1 LSRGA
6 GTITAEELIDQMP
19 ESPRHIRR
27 NSRHTGIIVAIVV
40 AACLL
45 VGASTALL
53 VTRVKPSPAGATPSH
68 AKAHLDVMSTEPA
81 PGATSVALDSAVSV
95 HFTTALASDTPSPTL
110 SPAIPGT
117 WVQSGPDT
125 LAFDATGTLPPGSSV
140 TVTVPSGP
148 DGIEGSSGQR
158 LSQSLRL
165 SFTTAPMSTL
175 RLQQLLAQ
183 LGYLPVSFTPA
194 DPAPVPANQMAVAQL
209 GTFSWRWSTLPGAF
223 MALWSPGEPNVVTQG
238 AIMTFE
244 SQQGL
249 TTDGLAG
256 PKVWSALL
264 AAAASDQTDS
274 YGHYDFVEVST
285 QIPEE
290 AVVWRD
296 GQVAYSTLANTGIE
310 AAPTEEGTW
319 PVYARFTSTTMS
331 GTNPDGSHY
340 DDPGVPW
347 VSYFHGG
354 DALHGFI
361 RASYGRPQSLGCV
374 EMPPAHAEV
383 VFPYTPIGTLVTIA

>member
-1 LSRGA
+1 MPDVPQHRRRDSR
-6 GTITAEELIDQMP
+6 P
-19 ESPRHIRR
+19 
-27 NSRHTGIIVAIVV
+27 TGIIVAIVV

-53 VTRVKPSPAGATPSH
+53 VSRVKPSTASATPAH
-68 AKAHLDVMSTEPA
+68 GKVHLDVVSTDPA
-81 PGATSVALDSAVSV
+81 PGATSVPLDAAVSV
-95 HFTTALASDTPSPTL
+95 NFTTALSADSPLPTL
-110 SPAIPGT
+110 SPAVPGT

-125 LAFDATGTLPPGSSV
+125 LSFEATGTLPPGASM
-140 TVTVPSGP
+140 TVTVPGGP
-148 DGIEGSSGQR
+148 VGIEGSRGQR
-158 LSQSLRL
+158 LAQPLHL
-165 SFTTAPMSTL
+165 AFTTAPLSML
-175 RLQQLLAQ
+175 RLQQILAQ
-183 LGYLPVSFTPA
+183 LGFLPVSFTPA
-194 DPAPVPANQMAVAQL
+194 DPAPVAANEMAVAQL
-209 GTFSWRWSTLPGAF
+209 GTFSWRWSTLPSSF
-223 MALWSPGEPNVVTQG
+223 MALWSPGENNVVTQG

-244 SQQGL
+244 SQHGL

-256 PKVWSALL
+256 PKVWNALLL
-264 AAAASDQTDS
+264 AAGAGQTNS
-274 YGHYDFVEVST
+274 FGHYDFVEVST
-285 QIPEE
+285 QIPERT
-290 AVVWRD
+290 VVWRD

-319 PVYARFTSTTMS
+319 PVYARYTSTTMS

-361 RASYGRPQSLGCV
+361 RPSYGRPQSLGCV
-374 EMPPAHAEV
+374 EMPPANAAV